1 MGFIEPG
8 TGVWILVSLLDKD
21 LTDHPI
27 LDQFPQHTCDDMVD
41 VIRNG
46 FEKGNPVES
55 LCYAIKTCGAVLA
68 DAFPAKNG
76 EANPNELSNELI
88 QDI

>member
-1 MGFIEPG
+1 
-8 TGVWILVSLLDKD
+8 
-21 LTDHPI
+21 
-27 LDQFPQHTCDDMVD
+27 MVD

-46 FEKGNPVES
+46 FQKGNPVES

-68 DAFPAKNG
+68 VAFTAENG

-88 QDI
+88 QDT

>member
-1 MGFIEPG
+1 LEHRIE
-8 TGVWILVSLLDKD
+8 V

-27 LDQFPQHTCDDMVD
+27 LDQLPQHTWDDMVD

-46 FEKGNPVES
+46 FQKGNPVKS
-55 LCYAIKTCGAVLA
+55 LCYAIKTSGAVLA
-68 DAFPAKNG
+68 VAFTAENG

-88 QDI
+88 QDT

>member
-1 MGFIEPG
+1 LEHRIE
-8 TGVWILVSLLDKD
+8 V

-27 LDQFPQHTCDDMVD
+27 LDQFPQHTWDDMVD

-46 FEKGNPVES
+46 FQKGNPVES
-55 LCYAIKTCGAVLA
+55 LCYAIKTSGAVLA
-68 DAFPAKNG
+68 VAFTAENG

-88 QDI
+88 QDT